1 MGTFFSKYKTFI
13 FIAVGAI
20 IVIGIWLSYSSD
32 TPSDSL
38 LTTEVLGGGLVDKEL
53 VDTLLQLR
61 SVTLSAAIFSEP
73 AFTQLQDFGTE
84 IIPEPIGRP
93 NPFAP
98 LGVFPPATSS
108 PASSVNQLIFS
119 PQR

>member
-1 MGTFFSKYKTFI
+1 MGFFSKYKTYL
-13 FIAVGAI
+13 FIAGGALI
-20 IVIGIWLSYSSD
+20 AIGVWWGFSAE

-38 LTTEVLGGGLVDKEL
+38 LTTERVEGGPADKAL

-61 SVTLSAAIFSEP
+61 SVTLSGTIFSDP
-73 AFTQLQDFGTE
+73 AFILLQDFGTQ

-98 LGVFPPATSS
+98 LGVSATSS
-108 PASSVNQLIFS
+108 TVGNKLFTP
-119 PQR
+119 RR